1 MPEKPKIIYTLGVGD
16 KTKAN
21 LSTEREERASLV
33 EYDSSKNILNQIEK
47 SRSGL
52 EEAIKAENQ
61 SAMSQLGNM
70 VVQTGATAIGDLV
83 QTVGAVFDVPSMIG
97 MAMGSESEDFE
108 NAITKIG
115 RGIVESGEENFLIYR
130 KNPEK
135 SFDFGD
141 LGYWTG
147 QLPGVLG
154 SSLGLMAGGIGM
166 FKLGSKGLSLLK
178 LAPKMS
184 KNGALLA
191 EAATEAGIMRHTE
204 NFMEAHSVY
213 AQTYDEVSKTIDSLS
228 DEEFAKWKQTL
239 PKDKDIPLDADKE
252 TIKRYIAGQ
261 AGYRDYRNNTI
272 NYAFDFI
279 QMASIVGLKLGKL
292 DTRGSRL
299 GKSRKVFE
307 EDKLSYIDKT
317 KTVDNLKLTKTDV
330 AKNLAFRAGK
340 LLLVQG
346 VTEGA
351 EEFVNAV
358 SELEGLNY
366 GKVLQGKKTEDGYAN
381 RFNEYIKNPKVW
393 DAAMWG
399 VIGGTGTGALMNT
412 LSKTLN
418 KKNNSL
424 VEKDEIAEIQ
434 TRNFALNDLNAKFA
448 KIKEG
453 ISPTLN
459 KRYFGTPEKIELD
472 KEADREAAIR
482 EVNIG
487 LATNAVKTGHVSMV
501 LDWLNDDGT
510 ANKFVDTGLG
520 TKEEV
525 KKILNSTAE
534 QVKKF
539 EKVYNNTTNSLSWTS
554 IKDDKIRDLII
565 MRIFNAEANKEHW
578 NAIKEN
584 SDKERQRILNDN
596 AYFKS
601 LSTDKQSELKTQVDK
616 LAQLNTITELQESIL
631 QMKKEFK
638 DNNALHSLLNEHLE
652 TVKRDFNIDDTV
664 NVEQLTNS
672 ITKLIREDT
681 TNQLLDYVVETQK
694 SLIYANGSKLKDIEI
709 HAFANDKKVANN
721 VTKNVEDAAKETIKN
736 NKSAKK
742 LELNDKIN
750 LNVKNIVNISG
761 EANRKA
767 AETNAI
773 KEFED
778 LKTVPEYALSGIS
791 IDDVIIEFK
800 KRLKSAYA
808 AEKAEE
814 EQAES
819 QVYKEEEILTK
830 EEQKLVDTGFT
841 EEEIATVKLGDLETL
856 NYIIGQL
863 DESIKENIAE
873 NLPYALAFKKFT
885 QHYIDKLNNFENEIL
900 KEQLELNGNNDDLK
914 YKEAIQGGPNSVHGY
929 LHHAQTVLF
938 KHIED
943 GVYNIKDVNKQQKR
957 LAFEKTVNELR
968 VGNKVLLRYAKADD
982 FSSYDEYQKY
992 YLKSDG
998 KIVIGLV
1005 DNVPV
1010 MFLNDSIYL
1019 EDEMHLTQSVIDSLN
1034 DDSMEDL
1041 FNNLRTYYNYKET
1054 EENRNEA
1061 LENITKNKVYGE
1073 LFASDYLQSEDM
1085 KDSEKQIEHLKN
1097 ILFYGMPYDAI
1108 KFDKIKLNNSLTD
1121 WYNKIK
1127 QDYINRDKIIAEL
1140 EKNNGT
1146 AITEIN
1152 HVSSGNLITATD
1164 SNGKPIAVNLDKTL
1178 SEVEGDWENVP
1189 LYMQDKNDPFTLT
1202 PILKGK
1208 GNKTTPLYKEGIG
1221 QFKNLLY
1228 SSATAGNGTTIPVPL
1243 VNTKIETDERA
1254 KWVTDKIHE
1263 ILIELQNGAK
1273 LKSKEI
1279 KNKIDFLGRVVVVND
1294 KAADSNTFLK
1304 FHEAGVN
1311 KITGKEFTAHVTFP
1325 IPNNKGEYV
1334 LYVKQDPDD
1343 GKFYQTLYKTLDY
1356 ETKNHIPVESEKV
1369 DSTLNEGIKNLQR
1382 SYKIVN
1388 LKENKEYVDPVTNT
1402 TYKNYKHY
1410 LIKSGVVKTYVG
1422 KVVGQEVED
1431 KNGNIVRDK
1440 ISNFS
1445 VKPITTLG
1453 SSRPLTI
1460 TIDSTFRPVRRKGFR
1475 NADELIDVVDS
1486 SGYGFLYKKAVD
1498 LGVKI
1503 ENTFVND
1510 VNFRGRY
1517 SPATKTITFS
1527 NLINARL
1534 DKAAG
1539 TAIHELIH
1547 GVIDNTNLP
1556 KNWKDRIEKYNVELL
1571 ATIKKIKDG
1580 TLIMDEN
1587 DRKKVLEML
1596 KDDVI
1601 LQILAKIDKNST
1613 DFRDTEEIITYGL
1626 SEKAFADFLVLIPSN
1641 VKEKAKNKETFW
1653 AKLKNL
1659 IIDIVEA
1666 ITGYNKLDEL
1676 TDILDEIFTIGTN
1689 GNESNTGEETVGETN
1704 RNEETGDST
1713 DTESEE
1719 NPFGI
1724 ELDDDVVYSDKFDD
1738 IDYSLKA
1745 VDILQSDKAKQIFD
1759 KGNKNNWDLNKI
1771 LTELQIPK
1779 EQKQLILDLNIT
1791 DREQLALELASNYS
1805 YTVKI
1810 NTAKTPKVGE
1820 KFLDREYGYE
1830 LEVTE
1835 ETLQNQINDGFVD
1848 NNLNTQYYS
1857 NLTVPGGINYT
1868 ENEIATPNITP
1879 YIKGHAQFSTDKGI
1893 GWFRNDDL
1901 AISPMKVQ
1909 ATEEQMKILA
1919 SKGTRRI
1926 LEVQSDLFQKSR
1938 NASKLVARYDPEHD
1952 EESKKWD
1959 IAFGNPFQTSD
1970 TSDNNDNANKFLQLL
1985 NKDNNWVTFFIK
1997 SIIQDSAKKGYEKV
2011 LFPTGNTAS
2020 KVEGHTTLEEF
2031 KKQKEDRIKEL
2042 EETKIKNTLRPV
2054 PLEINFNEPQQ
2065 NLSVDEEINQLKQEL
2080 ERVEKEGF
2088 GALRPIYNFYE
2099 NTVTNI
2105 LNKNYTIN
2113 KITDEYNN
2121 TWNEISL
2128 EQVDNKIL
2136 LDDLKYE
2143 KVLYQGYNNLDNRK
2157 YNYFTLDNSE
2167 ASNYGS
2173 NVRRIVYNIKNLL
2186 QGNSDDYKILVNE
2199 DYKLTGTRFD
2209 ILDNTPDGI
2218 KKQNQFFDYLVSKG
2232 YKGLDFTMYSDTQ
2245 YVVLFENVDNFV
2257 DNLKYDNVIY
2267 DVPLNL
2273 QNNKELY
2280 KRYNLLNANDKIKL
2294 VPNNKSTAN
2303 WIKTLNQSP
2312 NFTFKLRNTIGGNRI
2327 LIYPKKSPNYE
2338 KILNNL
2344 KNITDEQVMEKI
2356 NKCK

>member
-1 MPEKPKIIYTLGVGD
+1 
-16 KTKAN
+16 
-21 LSTEREERASLV
+21 
-33 EYDSSKNILNQIEK
+33 
-47 SRSGL
+47 
-52 EEAIKAENQ
+52 
-61 SAMSQLGNM
+61 M
-70 VVQTGATAIGDLV
+70 V
-83 QTVGAVFDVPSMIG
+83 
-97 MAMGSESEDFE
+97 
-108 NAITKIG
+108 K
-115 RGIVESGEENFLIYR
+115 Y
-130 KNPEK
+130 
-135 SFDFGD
+135 
-141 LGYWTG
+141 
-147 QLPGVLG
+147 
-154 SSLGLMAGGIGM
+154 
-166 FKLGSKGLSLLK
+166 FK
-178 LAPKMS
+178 
-184 KNGALLA
+184 
-191 EAATEAGIMRHTE
+191 
-204 NFMEAHSVY
+204 V
-213 AQTYDEVSKTIDSLS
+213 
-228 DEEFAKWKQTL
+228 
-239 PKDKDIPLDADKE
+239 
-252 TIKRYIAGQ
+252 
-261 AGYRDYRNNTI
+261 
-272 NYAFDFI
+272 
-279 QMASIVGLKLGKL
+279 
-292 DTRGSRL
+292 
-299 GKSRKVFE
+299 
-307 EDKLSYIDKT
+307 
-317 KTVDNLKLTKTDV
+317 
-330 AKNLAFRAGK
+330 
-340 LLLVQG
+340 
-346 VTEGA
+346 
-351 EEFVNAV
+351 
-358 SELEGLNY
+358 
-366 GKVLQGKKTEDGYAN
+366 KKTEDGYAN
-381 RFNEYIKNPKVW
+381 RLNEYIKNPKVW

-453 ISPTLN
+453 ISPTFN

-487 LATNAVKTGHVSMV
+487 LATNAVKTGHVNMV
-501 LDWLNDDGT
+501 LDWLNNNGT
-510 ANKFVDTGLG
+510 INKFVENGLG

-525 KKILNSTAE
+525 KTILTSTAE

-539 EKVYNNTTNSLSWTS
+539 EKVYNNTTNSLNWTS

-601 LSTDKQSELKTQVDK
+601 LSNDKQSELKTQVDK
-616 LAQLNTITELQESIL
+616 LAQLNTVTELQESIL

-638 DNNALHSLLNEHLE
+638 DNDALHSLLDEHLE
-652 TVKRDFNIDDTV
+652 EVKRSFSIDDTV
-664 NVEQLTNS
+664 NVEKLTND
-672 ITKLIREDT
+672 ITKLIREDS

-709 HAFANDKKVANN
+709 HAFANDKKVVNN

-742 LELNDKIN
+742 LEINDKIN
-750 LNVKNIVNISG
+750 QNVKTIISTSG
-761 EANRKA
+761 EAARKA
-767 AETNAI
+767 AEINAI
-773 KEFED
+773 KELED

-814 EQAES
+814 EQAEA
-819 QVYKEEEILTK
+819 QTYREEEILTK
-830 EEQKLVDTGFT
+830 EEQNLVNTGFT
-841 EEEIATVKLGDLETL
+841 EEEIATVKLGDINTL
-856 NYIIGQL
+856 NYIVEQL

-873 NLPYALAFKKFT
+873 NLPYALAFKKFA
-885 QHYIDKLNNFENEIL
+885 QHHINKLNNVENEVL

-938 KHIED
+938 KHIEN

-968 VGNKVLLRYAKADD
+968 VGSKVLLRYAKADD
-982 FSSYDEYQKY
+982 FSSYDEYQRN

-1041 FNNLRTYYNYKET
+1041 FNNLRTYYDYKET

-1061 LENITKNKVYGE
+1061 LENITKNKVYGK
-1073 LFASDYLQSEDM
+1073 LFASDYLQGEDM
-1085 KDSEKQIEHLKN
+1085 KVSDKQIEHLKN

-1108 KFDKIKLNNSLTD
+1108 IFNKIKLNSSLTD

-1164 SNGKPIAVNLDKTL
+1164 SNGKAVAVNLDKTL
-1178 SEVEGDWENVP
+1178 SEVEGDWERVP

-1208 GNKTTPLYKEGIG
+1208 GDKTNPLYKQGIG
-1221 QFKNLLY
+1221 QFKNFLY

-1254 KWVTDKIHE
+1254 KWVTEKIHE
-1263 ILIELQNGAK
+1263 ILIDLQNGAK

-1325 IPNNKGEYV
+1325 MPNNKGEYV

-1343 GKFYQTLYKTLDY
+1343 GRFYQTLYKTLKY
-1356 ETKNHIPVESEKV
+1356 ETENHIPIESDKV
-1369 DSTLNEGIKNLQR
+1369 DSVLDEGIKSLQR
-1382 SYKIVN
+1382 SYKIDS
-1388 LKENKEYVDPVTNT
+1388 LKTEKEYTDPVTNI

-1445 VKPITTLG
+1445 VKPITSLG

-1460 TIDSTFRPVRRKGFR
+1460 TIDSIFKPVRRKGFR
-1475 NADELIDVVDS
+1475 NADELIDVIDS
-1486 SGYGFLYKKAVD
+1486 SGYGFLYKKAID

-1547 GVIDNTNLP
+1547 GVIDNTDLP
-1556 KNWKDRIEKYNVELL
+1556 KNWKDKIEKYNVELL
-1571 ATIKKIKDG
+1571 STIEKIKDG

-1613 DFRDTEEIITYGL
+1613 DFRDAEEVITYGL
-1626 SEKAFADFLVLIPSN
+1626 SEKAFADFLILIPSN
-1641 VKEKAKNKETFW
+1641 VKEKAENKDTFW
-1653 AKLKNL
+1653 TKLKNL
-1659 IIDIVEA
+1659 IIDILEA

-1689 GNESNTGEETVGETN
+1689 GNESNTGEETVGETD

-1724 ELDDDVVYSDKFDD
+1724 ELDDDVIYSDKFDD
-1738 IDYSLKA
+1738 VDYSLKA
-1745 VDILQSDKAKQIFD
+1745 IDILQSDRAKQIFE
-1759 KGNKNNWDLNKI
+1759 KGNKFNWD
-1771 LTELQIPK
+1771 
-1779 EQKQLILDLNIT
+1779 
-1791 DREQLALELASNYS
+1791 
-1805 YTVKI
+1805 
-1810 NTAKTPKVGE
+1810 
-1820 KFLDREYGYE
+1820 
-1830 LEVTE
+1830 
-1835 ETLQNQINDGFVD
+1835 
-1848 NNLNTQYYS
+1848 
-1857 NLTVPGGINYT
+1857 
-1868 ENEIATPNITP
+1868 
-1879 YIKGHAQFSTDKGI
+1879 
-1893 GWFRNDDL
+1893 
-1901 AISPMKVQ
+1901 
-1909 ATEEQMKILA
+1909 
-1919 SKGTRRI
+1919 
-1926 LEVQSDLFQKSR
+1926 
-1938 NASKLVARYDPEHD
+1938 
-1952 EESKKWD
+1952 
-1959 IAFGNPFQTSD
+1959 
-1970 TSDNNDNANKFLQLL
+1970 
-1985 NKDNNWVTFFIK
+1985 
-1997 SIIQDSAKKGYEKV
+1997 
-2011 LFPTGNTAS
+2011 
-2020 KVEGHTTLEEF
+2020 F
-2031 KKQKEDRIKEL
+2031 K
-2042 EETKIKNTLRPV
+2042 
-2054 PLEINFNEPQQ
+2054 
-2065 NLSVDEEINQLKQEL
+2065 
-2080 ERVEKEGF
+2080 
-2088 GALRPIYNFYE
+2088 
-2099 NTVTNI
+2099 
-2105 LNKNYTIN
+2105 
-2113 KITDEYNN
+2113 
-2121 TWNEISL
+2121 
-2128 EQVDNKIL
+2128 
-2136 LDDLKYE
+2136 
-2143 KVLYQGYNNLDNRK
+2143 
-2157 YNYFTLDNSE
+2157 
-2167 ASNYGS
+2167 
-2173 NVRRIVYNIKNLL
+2173 
-2186 QGNSDDYKILVNE
+2186 
-2199 DYKLTGTRFD
+2199 
-2209 ILDNTPDGI
+2209 
-2218 KKQNQFFDYLVSKG
+2218 
-2232 YKGLDFTMYSDTQ
+2232 
-2245 YVVLFENVDNFV
+2245 
-2257 DNLKYDNVIY
+2257 
-2267 DVPLNL
+2267 
-2273 QNNKELY
+2273 
-2280 KRYNLLNANDKIKL
+2280 
-2294 VPNNKSTAN
+2294 
-2303 WIKTLNQSP
+2303 
-2312 NFTFKLRNTIGGNRI
+2312 
-2327 LIYPKKSPNYE
+2327 
-2338 KILNNL
+2338 
-2344 KNITDEQVMEKI
+2344 
-2356 NKCK
+2356 